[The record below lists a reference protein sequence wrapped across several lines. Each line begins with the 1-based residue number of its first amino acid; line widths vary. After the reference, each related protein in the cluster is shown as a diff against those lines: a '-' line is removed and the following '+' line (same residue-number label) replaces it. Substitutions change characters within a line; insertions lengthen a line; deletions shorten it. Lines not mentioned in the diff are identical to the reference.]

1 MDACILFNIAV
12 CVFGLVVCYCEH
24 FYMIYSEK
32 KEIREGAK
40 DFGMWCFLGGMV
52 AVFLVLAFT
61 DARMDVE

>member
-12 CVFGLVVCYCEH
+12 CVQLGGLLLRAFLYDL
-24 FYMIYSEK
+24 FR

-61 DARMDVE
+61 DAPNGC